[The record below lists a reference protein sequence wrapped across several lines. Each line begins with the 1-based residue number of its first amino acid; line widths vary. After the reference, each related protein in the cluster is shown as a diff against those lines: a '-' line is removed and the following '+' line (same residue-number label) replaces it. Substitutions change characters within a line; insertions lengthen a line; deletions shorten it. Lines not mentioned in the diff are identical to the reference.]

1 MSFIFYVILQFILYS
16 IFIFLVHTVFHYIK
30 DNYTTQKEVN
40 LVKIQQE
47 QYKDMMQ
54 HLTGYRNGKA
64 MNANVLLHEDFV
76 RMQLD
81 RIKMQ
86 DTNIRPFSDQEQMIL
101 YQDPQ
106 MDTRFLEDSL
116 IDVLIQEGGL

>member
-30 DNYTTQKEVN
+30 DNYTTKKEVN

-47 QYKDMMQ
+47 QYKDMMK
-54 HLTGYRNGKA
+54 HLDK
-64 MNANVLLHEDFV
+64 
-76 RMQLD
+76 
-81 RIKMQ
+81 IKY
-86 DTNIRPFSDQEQMIL
+86 QENPGPDPDQMIL
-101 YQDPQ
+101 YGMPQ
-106 MDTRFLEDSL
+106 PYQDTRFLEDSL

>member
-16 IFIFLVHTVFHYIK
+16 ILIFLVHTVFHYIK

-54 HLTGYRNGKA
+54 HL
-64 MNANVLLHEDFV
+64 
-76 RMQLD
+76 D

-86 DTNIRPFSDQEQMIL
+86 DTNIRPFSDQEDRMTL

>member
-54 HLTGYRNGKA
+54 HL
-64 MNANVLLHEDFV
+64 
-76 RMQLD
+76 D

-86 DTNIRPFSDQEQMIL
+86 DPGGMNIRPFSDQDQEQMIL